1 MNEEPL
7 NVHRHITLAVEKPL
21 KKNVIK
27 SWFDC
32 VKRAA
37 PSGVVA
43 TLQTTDEDG
52 APRAV
57 KLVHRVVKER
67 NLYMVPLSRDLLP
80 DEVERIVEVFMLE
93 NPDQDFDIETHANF
107 MVALDRPNANMDHDK
122 HLALS
127 MALSKA
133 KHDDW
138 MKTKIDS
145 GWRYGPELSMENKT
159 HPLLLPWEQLPEKY
173 KAPDLDWPDK
183 LISIL
188 GDQGYSV
195 IAKDNLEKMLS
206 VLKKV
211 V

>member
-1 MNEEPL
+1 MNEDPL
-7 NVHRHITLAVEKPL
+7 IVHRHITLTVEKPL
-21 KKNVIK
+21 EKRVIK
-27 SWFDC
+27 SWLDC

-37 PSGVVA
+37 PNGVVA

-57 KLVHRVVKER
+57 KLVHRAVKDK
-67 NLYMVPLSRDLLP
+67 NLYLVPLSRDLLP

-93 NPDQDFDIETHANF
+93 NPEQDFDIETHANF
-107 MVALDRPNANMDHDK
+107 MAALDRPSANMDHDK

-127 MALSKA
+127 AALSKA

-138 MKTKIDS
+138 MKTKIDA

-173 KAPDLDWPDK
+173 KTPDLEWPEK